1 MLGAV
6 FRVAQ
11 QAQEDPPERPEEQLS
26 YVERAGRI
34 AAAYWDDP
42 AKWAAQQGGKFGRG
56 ILACARATD
65 PFYPLDKNAK
75 AIYTAIAQHQQ
86 DLQERCI
93 GRTVVSPPRKLA

>member
-1 MLGAV
+1 M
-6 FRVAQ
+6 
-11 QAQEDPPERPEEQLS
+11 
-26 YVERAGRI
+26 ERAGRI
-34 AAAYWDDP
+34 AVAYWDDP
-42 AKWAAQQGGKFGRG
+42 AKWAGRQGGKYGRG

-65 PFYPLDKNAK
+65 PFYPLDRNAK